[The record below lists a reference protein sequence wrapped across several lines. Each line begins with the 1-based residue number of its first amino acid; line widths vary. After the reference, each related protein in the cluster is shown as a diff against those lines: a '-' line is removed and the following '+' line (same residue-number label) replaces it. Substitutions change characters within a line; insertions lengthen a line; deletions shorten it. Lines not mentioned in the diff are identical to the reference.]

1 MKKNIS
7 REQKSDSK
15 PQRNERGA
23 AKKKFF
29 KAKVKREEP
38 ADKVP
43 EGAAGSESDFDTKFG
58 NKDKG
63 QFVKRKYSSVN
74 GRTSRGSYADKQPG
88 KFAPADKPLPF
99 QKYRPTNFHPDSRA
113 LRENKRAG
121 SDPRS
126 FGERNRVSTMAVN
139 NRSTKE
145 GRTDDRERPAFN
157 AERPV
162 RNDRPAYGDRPTY
175 GNRHPV
181 PTYTERPIREPRL
194 GRNERPANATGAT
207 RTTRQSSAWADR
219 SSSRGDNSAGSIASE
234 SRKIGRAAQ
243 DETRLNKYIANA
255 GICARR
261 KADEMIAQGLIRV
274 NGKVITE
281 MGFKVRAGDHVKY
294 MDKNLG
300 AEEMVYVLL
309 NKPKDYITTTEDPQE
324 RKTVMELVK
333 SASDHRIYPVGRLDR
348 NTSGLLLF
356 TNDGAL
362 AEKLSHPAGGV
373 SKLYH
378 VTLDKNLTN
387 HDFETIAEGV
397 ELEDGKIMIDEIS
410 FVEGESHKEVG
421 IQIHSGKNRVVRRI
435 FEKMGYEVIKLD
447 RVLYA
452 GLTKKDLSRGRWRFL
467 TPKEV
472 IQLKHFL
479 H

>member
-15 PQRNERGA
+15 PQRKERISA
-23 AKKKFF
+23 DKKFF
-29 KAKVKREEP
+29 KSKDKRQD
-38 ADKVP
+38 ATDKGP
-43 EGAAGSESDFDTKFG
+43 ERPVASESVRDGSYDD
-58 NKDKG
+58 KDQG
-63 QFVKRKYSSVN
+63 LFVKRKYGSVN
-74 GRTSRGSYADKQPG
+74 GRTSQGFYGDKQPG
-88 KFAPADKPLPF
+88 KFAPPNKPLPF
-99 QKYRPTNFHPDSRA
+99 QKYRQANSRLDSRVQ
-113 LRENKRAG
+113 RENKRTG

-126 FGERNRVSTMAVN
+126 FGERNRVSPPAFS
-139 NRSTKE
+139 NRSTRD
-145 GRTDDRERPAFN
+145 GRTDGREKPAFLTHTN
-157 AERPV
+157 RPS
-162 RNDRPAYGDRPTY
+162 RDKRP
-175 GNRHPV
+175 N
-181 PTYTERPIREPRL
+181 
-194 GRNERPANATGAT
+194 PAPGAA
-207 RTTRQSSAWADR
+207 RTTRQSSARANP
-219 SSSRGDNSAGSIASE
+219 SSPGGEKTVRATVSE
-234 SRKIGRAAQ
+234 SRKTGRAALE
-243 DETRLNKYIANA
+243 ETRLNKYIANA

-294 MDKNLG
+294 MDKNLEP
-300 AEEMVYVLL
+300 EEMVYVLL

-362 AEKLSHPAGGV
+362 AEKLSHPAGSV

-378 VTLDKNLTN
+378 VMLDKNLSK
-387 HDFETIAEGV
+387 HDFEKIAEGV
-397 ELEDGKIMIDEIS
+397 ELEDGKIIIDEIS

-435 FEKMGYEVIKLD
+435 FEQLGYEVIKLD